1 MLKSEPPVP
10 LEQREQYFMTQVGI
24 GEKLALEGI
33 WNFAKYLFMFL
44 NRDSGPDSYLPAAMA
59 FFRALRVYPSPVELV
74 VIYEKTIIEP
84 VFKVRPLFSLS

>member
-1 MLKSEPPVP
+1 
-10 LEQREQYFMTQVGI
+10 MTQVGI